1 MHWTLDQVRDLDED
15 EYSELI
21 AWLNER
27 ADRAEHGE
35 STDADAL
42 VEAMRNRDARQRE

>member
-15 EYSELI
+15 EYTELV
-21 AWLNER
+21 AWLNDR
-27 ADRAEHGE
+27 AERAEHGE

-42 VEAMRNRDARQRE
+42 VQAMRARDAKRQE